1 MGSVVAIKIRDC
13 EIDLTVAVEIA
24 NGEGARPSIG
34 SIVHVRLKSAISVA
48 QKYGDHF

>member
-24 NGEGARPSIG
+24 NGEGAPGPPS
-34 SIVHVRLKSAISVA
+34 
-48 QKYGDHF
+48 DP